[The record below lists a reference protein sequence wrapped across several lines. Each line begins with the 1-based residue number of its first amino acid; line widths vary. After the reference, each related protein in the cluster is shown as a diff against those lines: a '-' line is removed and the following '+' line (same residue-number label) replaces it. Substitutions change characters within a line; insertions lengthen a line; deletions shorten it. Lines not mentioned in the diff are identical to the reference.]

1 MWTSLRHRKRK
12 RDPLLS
18 PSMAATGKLAL
29 LLPVTLSSSRSSH
42 RTRGFMQNPR
52 RQSQR
57 LTAAATETSRYNLP
71 SRSSPETPE
80 ARQIRLETESA
91 LEWGGVCERLGHF
104 AATAAGRA
112 ACEGGRV
119 PVGRSREQSEMLI
132 DQTAAAVL
140 LPTPLDFAGVEDV
153 SALVAAAAAGRAL
166 AVRELCAVG
175 RSIRAVEAVFDQ
187 LKRLADEMPD
197 GR

>member
-1 MWTSLRHRKRK
+1 
-12 RDPLLS
+12 
-18 PSMAATGKLAL
+18 MAATGKLTL
-29 LLPVTLSSSRSSH
+29 LLLFPVTLSSRSSF
-42 RTRGFMQNPR
+42 RTRFTQNPC
-52 RQSQR
+52 RQPQR
-57 LTAAATETSRYNLP
+57 LTASATETFSYNLP

-91 LEWGGVCERLGHF
+91 LEWGGVCERLSHF

-112 ACEGGRV
+112 ACKGGRV
-119 PVGRSREQSEMLI
+119 PVGRSREESQRLI

-140 LPTPLDFAGVEDV
+140 LPTPLDFGGVEDV
-153 SALVAAAAAGRAL
+153 SALVAAAAAGRTL

-175 RSIRAVEAVFDQ
+175 RSIRAAQAVFDQ
-187 LKRLADEMPD
+187 LETLADEMPD

>member
-1 MWTSLRHRKRK
+1 MWISLRHGKRK
-12 RDPLLS
+12 RHPLNQ
-18 PSMAATGKLAL
+18 SMAATGKLTL
-29 LLPVTLSSSRSSH
+29 LLPVTLSSRSSH

-52 RQSQR
+52 RQPPQR
-57 LTAAATETSRYNLP
+57 LTAAATETSSYNLP

-91 LEWGGVCERLGHF
+91 LEWGGVCGRLVHF
-104 AATAAGRA
+104 ASTAAGRA

-119 PVGRSREQSEMLI
+119 PVGRSRVESERLL
-132 DQTAAAVL
+132 DQTAATVL
-140 LPTPLDFAGVEDV
+140 LPTPLDFGGVEDV

-175 RSIRAVEAVFDQ
+175 RSIRAVQAVFDQ
-187 LKRLADEMPD
+187 LRRLADDMPD

>member
-1 MWTSLRHRKRK
+1 
-12 RDPLLS
+12 
-18 PSMAATGKLAL
+18 MAATGKLTV
-29 LLPVTLSSSRSSH
+29 LLPVTLSSRSSH

-52 RQSQR
+52 RQPPQR
-57 LTAAATETSRYNLP
+57 LTAAATETSSYNLP

-91 LEWGGVCERLGHF
+91 LEWGGVCERLAHF

-112 ACEGGRV
+112 ACVGGRV
-119 PVGRSREQSEMLI
+119 PFGRSREESETLI
-132 DQTAAAVL
+132 EQTAAAVL
-140 LPTPLDFAGVEDV
+140 LPTPLDFGGVEDV

-175 RSIRAVEAVFDQ
+175 RSIRSVKAVFDQ

>member
-1 MWTSLRHRKRK
+1 
-12 RDPLLS
+12 
-18 PSMAATGKLAL
+18 MAATGTLAL
-29 LLPVTLSSSRSSH
+29 LLPVTLSSRPSH
-42 RTRGFMQNPR
+42 RTRAFMQIPR
-52 RQSQR
+52 RQQPRR
-57 LTAAATETSRYNLP
+57 LTAAATEASSYNLP
-71 SRSSPETPE
+71 SRSSPEAPE
-80 ARQIRLETESA
+80 TRQIRLETESA
-91 LEWGGVCERLGHF
+91 LEWGGVCERLAHF

-119 PVGRSREQSEMLI
+119 PVGRSREESERLI

-140 LPTPLDFAGVEDV
+140 LPTPLDFGGVEDV
-153 SALVAAAAAGRAL
+153 SALVAAAVAGRAL

-175 RSIRAVEAVFDQ
+175 RSIRAVRAVFHQ